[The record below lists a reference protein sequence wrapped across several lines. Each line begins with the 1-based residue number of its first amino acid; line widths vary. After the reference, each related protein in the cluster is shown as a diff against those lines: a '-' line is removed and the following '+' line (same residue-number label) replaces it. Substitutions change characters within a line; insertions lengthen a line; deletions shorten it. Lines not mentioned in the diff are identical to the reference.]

1 MVLVLGPDP
10 RSGLPAMAAAP
21 RAIPQAIPDNGCGPT
36 QRSRPQGRRTAWVAP
51 LAALGVGALLFGAT
65 ELAAAPADGA
75 ATGRDSRPSLGVG
88 PESRPS
94 LSSQGA
100 STSQEGRSV
109 HANAALGGRLIFAQA
124 QPPAPSSSQSAPPA
138 VAKPAANPSGTP
150 AATSAVAPAAGP
162 SAAPGEVEHPSP
174 PSASSLSAPPLV
186 APPGDPAQRLKW
198 LEARIDQVTQVL
210 LPTRARVGIAVLDV
224 DSGRLLYGKNDV
236 APLNIA
242 SNVKLFTTAAALAL
256 LGPEYRFKT
265 VLSAERGADR
275 SEYKNLYLRGYGDPS
290 LSTEDLWKLTLELS
304 SRGIKRIKGDII
316 IDDSF
321 FDDQRVGPAFEQ
333 KNQDNAYRA
342 PQGAVSLNYN
352 AVGIRVQPGGGDGQ
366 PPRVALDPQSA
377 YFVISNEARTVQSG
391 RTSLVVE
398 ASEEK
403 DAPPGRERTVIRVRG
418 TIRASDSGQDFNKR
432 VAHPDLYAGATL
444 LELLTRRGIQVGGK
458 VSRGT
463 APPTALLVDSHY
475 SQPLG
480 VLARNINKHSNNFMA
495 EQVLKSL
502 GADSSGKPGSWQKG
516 LQAVSRYLE
525 TLGIAPGKYQMVNG
539 SGLFDSNRFTATQVV
554 MLLRAAYRDFR
565 FAADFVASLA
575 LAGADG
581 TIGHRMAGSV
591 AERYVRAK
599 TGTLSGISCLS
610 GYAGAPAP
618 GSQPL
623 RPPLAFSILVNDLGE
638 DGSVQPAKRLQD
650 AVVEALVTYLSVSPA
665 TPAAPLK

>member
-1 MVLVLGPDP
+1 MVLVLARGPRPCLAVPAPTAPATLDGDRGRGVRDRP
-10 RSGLPAMAAAP
+10 RATAGLAARLSTGLGAAA
-21 RAIPQAIPDNGCGPT
+21 
-36 QRSRPQGRRTAWVAP
+36 
-51 LAALGVGALLFGAT
+51 LLLGTMVLG
-65 ELAAAPADGA
+65 AAPAHGA
-75 ATGRDSRPSLGVG
+75 PTGQGSGLLRGLDSLPG
-88 PESRPS
+88 SRSS

-100 STSQEGRSV
+100 STSGRGV
-109 HANAALGGRLIFAQA
+109 HANAALRGRPVFAQA
-124 QPPAPSSSQSAPPA
+124 QAPAASSSLSAPSP
-138 VAKPAANPSGTP
+138 TP
-150 AATSAVAPAAGP
+150 ARPAAGP
-162 SAAPGEVEHPSP
+162 AAVPAAAPTGSGPPAAPASAAPGEVEHPSP
-174 PSASSLSAPPLV
+174 PSASNLSVPPLV
-186 APPGDPAQRLKW
+186 APPADPGLRLKW

-210 LPTRARVGIAVLDV
+210 LPARAKVGIAVLDV
-224 DSGRLLYGKNDV
+224 DSGRLLYGKNDL

-290 LSTEDLWKLTLELS
+290 MSTEDLWKLTLELS

-333 KNQDNAYRA
+333 KSQDNAYRA

-352 AVGIRVQPGGGDGQ
+352 AVSVRVQPGAGDGQ
-366 PPRVALDPQSA
+366 QPRVALDPQSP

-391 RTSLVVE
+391 RTSLIIE
-398 ASEEK
+398 AIEEK
-403 DAPPGRERTVIRVRG
+403 DAPPGRERTIIRVRG
-418 TIRASDSGQDFNKR
+418 TIRASDSGVDVNKR
-432 VAHPDLYAGATL
+432 VAHPDLYAGSTL

-480 VLARNINKHSNNFMA
+480 VLARSINKHSNNFMA

-502 GADSSGKPGSWQKG
+502 GADASGKPGSWQKG

-539 SGLFDSNRFTATQVV
+539 SGLFDSNRFTPTQVV
-554 MLLRAAYRDFR
+554 VLLRAAYRDFR

-623 RPPLAFSILVNDLGE
+623 RPPLAFAVLVNDLGE

-650 AVVEALVTYLSVSPA
+650 AVVEALVTYLSVGPPA
-665 TPAAPLK
+665 PGSALK

>member
-1 MVLVLGPDP
+1 MPPGL
-10 RSGLPAMAAAP
+10 SG
-21 RAIPQAIPDNGCGPT
+21 
-36 QRSRPQGRRTAWVAP
+36 S
-51 LAALGVGALLFGAT
+51 
-65 ELAAAPADGA
+65 APA
-75 ATGRDSRPSLGVG
+75 
-88 PESRPS
+88 
-94 LSSQGA
+94 
-100 STSQEGRSV
+100 
-109 HANAALGGRLIFAQA
+109 
-124 QPPAPSSSQSAPPA
+124 
-138 VAKPAANPSGTP
+138 
-150 AATSAVAPAAGP
+150 AVAPSPAA
-162 SAAPGEVEHPSP
+162 SAATAEPEHPTP
-174 PSASSLSAPPLV
+174 PSAGGAGAPPIT
-186 APPGDPAQRLKW
+186 PPPSDPAQRHKW
-198 LEARIDQVTQVL
+198 LEARIDLVTQVL
-210 LPTRARVGIAVLDV
+210 LPGRARVGIAVMDV

-265 VLSAERGADR
+265 VLAAERGADR

-290 LSTEDLWKLTLELS
+290 LSTEDLWKLTLELTA
-304 SRGIKRIKGDII
+304 RGVKRIKGDIV

-321 FDDQRVGPAFEQ
+321 FDEQRVGPAFEQ

-352 AVGIRVQPGGGDGQ
+352 AIGVRVQPGAGDGQ
-366 PPRVALDPQSA
+366 PARIALDPPSA
-377 YFVISNEARTVQSG
+377 YFVISNEARTVATG

-398 ASEEK
+398 AVEEK
-403 DAPPGRERTVIRVRG
+403 DAPPGRERTIIRVRG
-418 TIRASDSGQDFNKR
+418 TIKASDSGTEFNKR
-432 VAHPDLYAGATL
+432 IAHPDLYAGATL
-444 LELLTRRGIQVGGK
+444 LELLNRRGIAVGGK

-463 APPTALLVDSHY
+463 APANTFVVDSHY
-475 SQPLG
+475 SAPLG

-502 GADSSGKPGSWQKG
+502 GADASGKPGSWQKG

-554 MLLRAAYRDFR
+554 VLLRSAYRDFR

-581 TIGHRMAGSV
+581 TIGHRMTGGV

-599 TGTLSGISCLS
+599 TGTLNGISCLS
-610 GYAGAPAP
+610 GYAGAPTP

-623 RPPLAFSILVNDLGE
+623 RPPLAFSILVNELGE
-638 DGSVQPAKRLQD
+638 DGGVAPAKRLQD
-650 AVVEALVTYLSVSPA
+650 AVMEALVTYQSVNLPV
-665 TPAAPLK
+665 AAGALVAPPPK